1 MRLGWPQCSVLF
13 FYNPRMNCLNLCRRP
28 WVLMGLWAVL
38 VSAGLLSGCATPA
51 PPAQPVGLAASP
63 WALASSQRAG
73 QQPWEHREF
82 PGKAATVYNYQNLE
96 GRHAM
101 AVQADASASMLRQV
115 VNIAPAELG
124 AFKFSWKVA
133 DLLAQADMARRDADD
148 SPVRIVLAFE
158 GDRSQFS
165 AKNSMLSELSLL
177 LTGEPLPYA
186 TLMYVWCN
194 TRAPGTVIVN
204 PRTDR
209 IRKLVVETGAQHLN
223 QWLDYERNIRA
234 DFEKAFGEAPGA
246 LVGIGIMTDS
256 DNTQAHTRAWYGP
269 LQLAKLPP

>member
-1 MRLGWPQCSVLF
+1 MSSV
-13 FYNPRMNCLNLCRRP
+13 FYNPRMNCFNFSRRQL
-28 WVLMGLWAVL
+28 VFMGFWTVL
-38 VSAGLLSGCATPA
+38 VAVGLLSGCATPPPP
-51 PPAQPVGLAASP
+51 PPAQPVALAASP
-63 WALASSQRAG
+63 WALASTQRVG
-73 QQPWEHREF
+73 QQLWAHREF
-82 PGKAATVYNYQNLE
+82 PGKVATLYNYQKLE

-101 AVQADASASMLRQV
+101 AVQANASASMLRQV
-115 VNIAPAELG
+115 VHIAPAELG

-209 IRKLVVETGAQHLN
+209 IRKLVVESGAQHLN
-223 QWLDYERNIRA
+223 QWLDYERDIRA

-256 DNTQAHTRAWYGP
+256 DNTQANARAWYGP